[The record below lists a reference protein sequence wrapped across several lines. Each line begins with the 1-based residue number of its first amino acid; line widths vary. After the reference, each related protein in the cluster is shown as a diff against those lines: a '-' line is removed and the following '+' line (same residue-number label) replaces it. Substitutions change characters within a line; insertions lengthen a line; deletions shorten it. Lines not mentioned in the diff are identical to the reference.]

1 MLEGPRDLFTK
12 PLSISQFLNFCQ
24 QRRLIYFSA
33 QQCFPHC
40 AKHNQSHNKMPPK
53 KRAAKAAEPVPV
65 AASSSASAPPVAV
78 VETAA
83 NTDKSEKQDGAV
95 GGTSKEKSKRNLES
109 AGEKMEE
116 GKVPRRQDDV

>member
-1 MLEGPRDLFTK
+1 
-12 PLSISQFLNFCQ
+12 
-24 QRRLIYFSA
+24 
-33 QQCFPHC
+33 
-40 AKHNQSHNKMPPK
+40 MPPK

-65 AASSSASAPPVAV
+65 ASSSASAPPVAV
-78 VETAA
+78 VEAA